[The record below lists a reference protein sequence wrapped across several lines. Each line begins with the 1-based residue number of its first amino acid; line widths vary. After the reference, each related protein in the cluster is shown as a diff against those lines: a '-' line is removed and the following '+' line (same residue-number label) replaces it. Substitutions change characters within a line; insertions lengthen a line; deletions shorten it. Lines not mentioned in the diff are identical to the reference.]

1 MEKKIRQ
8 HYVWQR
14 YLKNWSKD
22 QSQIYCLRDNRI
34 FITGTTCLALER
46 YFYKLDGITPNDL
59 DLIKR
64 GYVDTM
70 KGVAQEHAQK
80 ILHIFSAMVTMR
92 DALLARFPNNVE
104 VSESLDVFF
113 TNVEENYHAEI
124 EGHSTLFLDSLINR
138 QTGFY
143 NDPEK
148 NAEFNIFLTTQYVRT
163 KNMQDALL
171 SKAAEHPYL
180 YEPTRRAMSVYRFIT
195 AHTIAMGLSKHM
207 DWCSFKLLNNNTD
220 TPFITGDQPVI
231 NTKADDIDLTT
242 GFANSLELY
251 YPISPEIAVL
261 INPNF
266 GTNQHQEVQV
276 TNDEAKEYNDKMFNA
291 SHEQIFAKEEVHLLP
306 YKDT

>member
-1 MEKKIRQ
+1 MEKKKRQ

-46 YFYKLDGITPNDL
+46 YFYKLDGITRNDL

-64 GYVDTM
+64 GYVDAM

-80 ILHIFSAMVTMR
+80 ILHMFSAMVTMR
-92 DALLARFPNNVE
+92 DALLAQFPNNVE

-124 EGHSTLFLDSLINR
+124 EGCSTFFLDSLLNR
-138 QTGFY
+138 QTCFY
-143 NDPEK
+143 NNPEK

-163 KNMQDALL
+163 KNMQEALL
-171 SKAAEHPYL
+171 SRAAGHPYL

-195 AHTIAMGLSKHM
+195 AHTIAMGLSNYM
-207 DWCSFKLLNNNTD
+207 DWCSFKLLNNDTD

-242 GFANSLELY
+242 GFAKSLELY

-261 INPNF
+261 INPKH
-266 GTNQHQEVQV
+266 GTNQHQELQV
-276 TNDEAKEYNDKMFNA
+276 TKHEAKDYNDMMFHA

-306 YKDT
+306 YIVT